1 MAMRR
6 ADPRSRWPSMWE
18 GGNGTRPPTLG
29 AMAQPVEDEWRHEA
43 ACVGED
49 PELFFPIGSTGP
61 ALEQIEAAKQVCN
74 RCPVRTECLEFALD
88 TNQDSG
94 VWGGTS
100 EDKRRTA
107 RRRRARRRR
116 RGKS

>member
-1 MAMRR
+1 M
-6 ADPRSRWPSMWE
+6 
-18 GGNGTRPPTLG
+18 
-29 AMAQPVEDEWRHEA
+29 
-43 ACVGED
+43 GED

-74 RCPVRTECLEFALD
+74 GCPVRAECLEFALD

-100 EDKRRTA
+100 EDKRRAA